1 MLFCILIKRKI
12 AKWMCFLFCFSCFIS
27 HANTVAFYISLLGP
41 ACCILI
47 INTVVFTLVARVI
60 LKPKF
65 RGHPNGGKRENV
77 TPTQVRGAFTVMVL
91 LGVTWVF
98 GPVAIDESKLV
109 FNYIFVVLNSLQ
121 GFLIFIFRCL
131 INTEVRLCWLYL
143 LKTGKFKR
151 RRGPIKSTTESSSS
165 KAFHDSKMNNCST
178 IDSTIDTN
186 NPSNGRLS
194 VTSGNGHENEFRE
207 YDKNKN
213 KHDSFGLDNFKKTWG
228 IVWYM
233 NIDIETR
240 NTIYLSQC
248 KMFEIHRAWKLHATV
263 ARCFTSRDSM
273 KYASD
278 RHRKTY
284 YMYIPFIVCILLLW
298 QSWKNNIKYKKC
310 KLRVK
315 FWCLISYFL
324 RWYLCL
330 DAALEKM

>member
-1 MLFCILIKRKI
+1 
-12 AKWMCFLFCFSCFIS
+12 MCFLFCFSCFIS

-228 IVWYM
+228 LWILILKQGIQYICLSVKCSRSTERESYTLQWWDALHHVTVWNM
-233 NIDIETR
+233 QATGIEKHIT
-240 NTIYLSQC
+240 
-248 KMFEIHRAWKLHATV
+248 
-263 ARCFTSRDSM
+263 
-273 KYASD
+273 
-278 RHRKTY
+278 
-284 YMYIPFIVCILLLW
+284 CIFP
-298 QSWKNNIKYKKC
+298 S
-310 KLRVK
+310 
-315 FWCLISYFL
+315 
-324 RWYLCL
+324 
-330 DAALEKM
+330 